1 MKKILPLLFFL
12 LSLYT
17 FYLILN
23 TTSVLAQIRPP
34 FGGGLGSKV
43 SAKVGDF
50 YLNLS
55 GYVSPF
61 SSIILTSDG
70 VFIRATTA
78 DQYGNFSIS
87 EVLIKSGFSKFCL
100 KAVDFKH
107 LGESETCFSVPPA
120 KGSITMRD
128 IFLPPTLALS
138 KNKIG
143 EGESTIAYGYTMPGA
158 LVTLY
163 LSDGRKLTTTADST
177 GYYKFTLDNLKAG
190 KYTLYSRANYK
201 GIDSL
206 SPSKKLEVYVLSWWE
221 QFIEYLRN
229 LLNKLISLF
238 TSWSLGI
245 LWLVIPIIILIII
258 LILKLWPRQTW
269 LWPGRFTWITRIPVL
284 PFVFDFLTR
293 KKNPLHHKWMV
304 GY

>member
-87 EVLIKSGFSKFCL
+87 EVLIKSGFSLSQNELGLILVGFFGAFLTAIVAVKFL
-100 KAVDFKH
+100 LSFVQKHTFIPFAVYR
-107 LGESETCFSVPPA
+107 
-120 KGSITMRD
+120 I
-128 IFLPPTLALS
+128 ILAL
-138 KNKIG
+138 
-143 EGESTIAYGYTMPGA
+143 
-158 LVTLY
+158 LF
-163 LSDGRKLTTTADST
+163 LSFG
-177 GYYKFTLDNLKAG
+177 
-190 KYTLYSRANYK
+190 
-201 GIDSL
+201 
-206 SPSKKLEVYVLSWWE
+206 P
-221 QFIEYLRN
+221 
-229 LLNKLISLF
+229 
-238 TSWSLGI
+238 
-245 LWLVIPIIILIII
+245 
-258 LILKLWPRQTW
+258 
-269 LWPGRFTWITRIPVL
+269 
-284 PFVFDFLTR
+284 
-293 KKNPLHHKWMV
+293 
-304 GY
+304 